1 MEIRRARVIVRGQ
14 VQGVSFR
21 VLARDRART
30 RGVLGWV
37 RNRPDG
43 SVEAVF
49 EGDEGDVAQLV
60 EWCRHG
66 PPGAFVE
73 SVDVSWE
80 DPEGERD
87 FRIS

>member
-1 MEIRRARVIVRGQ
+1 MAIRRAHVIVRGR

-21 VLARDRART
+21 VLTCDRART

-37 RNRPDG
+37 RNRVDG

-49 EGDEGDVAQLV
+49 EGNETDVARLV

-66 PPGAFVE
+66 PPGAFVQ